1 MGFCRLLYWH
11 VRQIILSFVNKDFA
25 PFSCF
30 WVPRYL
36 TRGSLF
42 ICFGSFLT
50 LLCIDGTLP
59 KIGPD
64 DPGSFLFLWV
74 FGSPSLSASQH
85 ISTLCQVSFP
95 EFHSHAEL
103 AGHDDRGAH
112 VSLLGRFF
120 RRGWWIWWRSA
131 VLLWCLDRR
140 NESCVWALTW
150 IIRERERE
158 TGMLNAVFDRFL
170 TIFEQIFTTATHPL
184 DGFLNFQEIF
194 IVIGVF
200 LYVILIVE
208 VGSISVRLSEY
219 RVLCLHAVEQ
229 VLLCFAVITIVILAF
244 AFAISGMP
252 REAMICDIFRAY
264 FAMHDMSMFE
274 WTYSYSIILSYL
286 WMYFADNSSL
296 SK

>member
-1 MGFCRLLYWH
+1 
-11 VRQIILSFVNKDFA
+11 
-25 PFSCF
+25 
-30 WVPRYL
+30 
-36 TRGSLF
+36 
-42 ICFGSFLT
+42 
-50 LLCIDGTLP
+50 
-59 KIGPD
+59 
-64 DPGSFLFLWV
+64 
-74 FGSPSLSASQH
+74 
-85 ISTLCQVSFP
+85 
-95 EFHSHAEL
+95 
-103 AGHDDRGAH
+103 
-112 VSLLGRFF
+112 
-120 RRGWWIWWRSA
+120 
-131 VLLWCLDRR
+131 
-140 NESCVWALTW
+140 
-150 IIRERERE
+150 
-158 TGMLNAVFDRFL
+158 MLNAVFDRFL

-274 WTYSYSIILSYL
+274 
-286 WMYFADNSSL
+286 
-296 SK
+296 